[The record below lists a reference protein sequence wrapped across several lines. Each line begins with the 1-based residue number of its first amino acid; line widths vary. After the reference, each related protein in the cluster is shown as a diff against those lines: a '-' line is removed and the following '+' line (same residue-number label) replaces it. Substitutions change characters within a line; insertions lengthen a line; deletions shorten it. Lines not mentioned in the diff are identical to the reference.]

1 MAQAQNINYLNKDFS
16 SFKQK
21 LIDYSKT
28 YFPTSYN
35 DFTPSSIGNIFIE
48 MSAYVGDV
56 LSFYLDTQIQETF
69 IQYAKQ
75 KENLFNLAYMLG
87 YRPKVTTAATVDID
101 IYQIVPSIISSSQ
114 YIPDFNYA
122 LLIDKNT
129 VVKSN
134 LTNGGTFLIQDNVDF
149 TFSSSYDS
157 TEISVYQITANNP
170 DYYLLK
176 KTRKA
181 ISATINSTPVVFN
194 NPEQFQ
200 TIEINSSNVIGVL
213 DVIDSNN
220 NEWFEVPYL
229 AQEIIFDS
237 IKNTNI
243 NDPNFNI
250 YNADTPYLLKL
261 KKIQKRF
268 ATRFLNENTLQL
280 QFGSGV
286 TSNDNEEIIPNPDN
300 IGIGLSFGQSKMTTA
315 YSPTNILYTNTYGV
329 SPSNTTLTIRYL
341 TGGGVESNVPSG
353 IITTIQSANINF
365 QKSNLNAIT
374 AQTVFDSVEINNPIA
389 ASGGKDGDTAEE
401 IKLNSLN
408 SFQSQLRGVTSD
420 DYTIRALSM
429 TPKYGSVAKIYTEA
443 QKINNLELGEIPS
456 VLEMYILGYDGNK
469 KLTNTSKALKQN
481 LSNYLAQYRMTND
494 SIKIKDAF
502 IINIGV
508 DFEIIVLPD
517 FVNNEVLLE
526 CIEVLKDYFNIDKWS
541 INQPI
546 LLRNLYVLLDKVEG
560 VQTVKN
566 ISISNKTGV
575 INGYSPYAYDI
586 AGATLNNVVY
596 PSLDPCIWEVK
607 FPNTDINGKVSPL

>member
-1 MAQAQNINYLNKDFS
+1 MAKNQNINYLNKDFS
-16 SFKQK
+16 TFKQK

-28 YFPTSYN
+28 YFPASYN
-35 DFTPSSIGNIFIE
+35 DFTPASIGNIFIE
-48 MSAYVGDV
+48 MSSYVGDV

-87 YRPKVTTAATVDID
+87 YRPKVTTAASVDID
-101 IYQIVPSIISSSQ
+101 IYQIIPSILSGSQ
-114 YIPDFNYA
+114 YIPDFNYS
-122 LLIDKNT
+122 LLIDKNAI
-129 VVKSN
+129 VKSN
-134 LTNGGTFLIQDNVDF
+134 LTNGGTFLIQEDVDF
-149 TFSSSYDS
+149 SFSSSYDP
-157 TEISVYQITANNP
+157 TEVTVYQITGNNP
-170 DYYLLK
+170 DFYLLK

-181 ISATINSTPVVFN
+181 ISSTINNTSVVFTS
-194 NPEQFQ
+194 PKQFQ
-200 TIEINSSNVIGVL
+200 TIELNSSNIIGIL
-213 DVIDSNN
+213 DIIDSNG

-229 AQEIIFDS
+229 AQETIYDS
-237 IKNTNI
+237 IKNTNV

-250 YNADTPYLLKL
+250 YNSDTPYLLKL
-261 KKIQKRF
+261 KKVQKRF
-268 ATRFLNENTLQL
+268 VTRFLNEETLQI

-286 TSNDNEEIIPNPDN
+286 TSDDNEKIVPNPDN
-300 IGIGLSFGQSKMTTA
+300 IGIGLSFGQDKMTTA

-329 SPSNTTLTIRYL
+329 SPSNVTLNIRYL
-341 TGGGVESNVPSG
+341 TGGGIESNVPSG
-353 IITTIQSANINF
+353 VINTVQSANINF

-374 AQTVFDSVEINNPIA
+374 AQTVFDSLEVNNPIA

-408 SFQSQLRGVTSD
+408 AFQSQLRGVTKD

-429 TPKYGSVAKIYTEA
+429 LPKYGSVSKIYTEA

-456 VLEMYILGYDGNK
+456 VLEMYILGYDNNK
-469 KLTNTSKALKQN
+469 KLTTTSKALKQN
-481 LSNYLAQYRMTND
+481 LTNYLSQYRMIND

-502 IINIGV
+502 IVNIGI

-517 FVNNEVLLE
+517 FVNNEVLLS
-526 CIEVLKDYFNIDKWS
+526 CINELKSYFNIDNWS

-546 LLRNLYVLLDKVEG
+546 ILKDLYILLDKVEG

-566 ISISNKTGV
+566 ISITNKSGI

-586 AGATLNNVVY
+586 SGATINNVVY
-596 PSLDPCIWEVK
+596 PSLDPSIWEVK
-607 FPNTDINGKVSPL
+607 FPNTDINGKVSSL